1 MKRKWTM
8 IVGGWTLVTGL
19 LGGCVA
25 QPSVSLEMEDS
36 AVEVRSYQSRTYE
49 GVAVATVMHA
59 MISTLQDLGF
69 VIRMGDARLGLV
81 SASRFERGGMG
92 VANGGLLVTA
102 TVRETSSETVEVRVN
117 ARLGMVPVE
126 DPEPYRDFF
135 AAGSQAVFL
144 EHRAVPAKVG
154 G

>member
-1 MKRKWTM
+1 M
-8 IVGGWTLVTGL
+8 GGWALLAAL

-36 AVEVRSYQSRTYE
+36 AVEVRSYQSRTFE
-49 GVAVATVMHA
+49 GVAVDKVMHA

-69 VIRMGDARLGLV
+69 VIKMGDARLGLV
-81 SASRFERGGMG
+81 SASRFERGGIG
-92 VANGGLLVTA
+92 VANGLLLITA
-102 TVRETSSETVEVRVN
+102 TVRETSPENVQVRVN
-117 ARLGMVPVE
+117 ARLGMAPVE

-135 AAGSQAVFL
+135 AAVSQAVFL

>member
-1 MKRKWTM
+1 MNTKLT
-8 IVGGWTLVTGL
+8 VVAGGWVLVALL

-49 GVAVATVMHA
+49 GVAVTTVMHA
-59 MISTLQDLGF
+59 LVSTLQDLGF
-69 VIRMGDARLGLV
+69 VIKMGDARLGLV
-81 SASRFERGGMG
+81 SASRFEQGGFG
-92 VANGGLLVTA
+92 AANGELLITA
-102 TVRETSSETVEVRVN
+102 TVRETSPEDVEVRVN
-117 ARLGMVPVE
+117 ARLGMLPVE

-135 AAGSQAVFL
+135 AAVSQALFL
-144 EHRAVPAKVG
+144 EHRAVPAKAG

>member
-1 MKRKWTM
+1 MKRKLTM

-92 VANGGLLVTA
+92 VANGELLVTA

-135 AAGSQAVFL
+135 AAVSQAVFL